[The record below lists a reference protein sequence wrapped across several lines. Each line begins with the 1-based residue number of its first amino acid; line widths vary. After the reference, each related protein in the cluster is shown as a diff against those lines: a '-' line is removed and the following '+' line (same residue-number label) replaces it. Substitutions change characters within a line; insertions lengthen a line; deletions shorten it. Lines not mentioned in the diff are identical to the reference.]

1 MNQTAKE
8 YTVFALEIIL
18 FLSGSIGSK
27 LLSLKTPPSKN
38 GGVLDEAKKNQYL
51 KCNVTIKLRGA

>member
-8 YTVFALEIIL
+8 DTVFALEIIL

-38 GGVLDEAKKNQYL
+38 GGVLDEAKKIN
-51 KCNVTIKLRGA
+51 I